1 MNMDAIQLVAPVS
14 SVDDAARIIA
24 AGADEL
30 YCGAMFDDWVGLF
43 GEADLVSRRQGRL
56 SHITSRS
63 ELSRIARYALDHH
76 SKIAL
81 TLNARY
87 SHPQQEKVMD
97 LIKLWEDAGGTHL
110 LVGEPA
116 LLSALQQ
123 RNSPLKRHLSIM
135 AGAFNGAAIQ
145 FFKQL
150 GVSRIVLPRE
160 LHLEEI
166 KALARED
173 NTIEFEMLAMLQ
185 KCQFIDSMC
194 GFYHG
199 IHLPADRAAIFDYGP
214 GSPATPKVATA
225 IDPQYEGHGC
235 QLDYRT
241 KNGHVTHMQINDHHA
256 PPCAAC
262 TLPDLYASGVRF
274 LKIAGRGYPVDLMI
288 HVVRFI
294 SEAIEIFRQSNCAED
309 GRAKVK
315 EQYIQYFGN
324 ACEKQNCY
332 YTTAASPAGQLNPQ
346 GTQVRGGDGGN

>member
-1 MNMDAIQLVAPVS
+1 MNINMQSIQLVAPVS

-30 YCGAMFDDWVGLF
+30 YCGAMFDDWVRLF

-63 ELSRIARYALDHH
+63 ELYRIARYAFDHH
-76 SKIAL
+76 CKIAL

-87 SHPQQEKVMD
+87 SHLQQERVMD
-97 LIKLWEDAGGTHL
+97 LINLWEDAGGTHL

-116 LLSALQQ
+116 LLFALQQ
-123 RNSPLKRHLSIM
+123 RNSTLKRHLSIM
-135 AGAFNGAAIQ
+135 AGTFNRSAIQ

-160 LHLEEI
+160 LRLEEI
-166 KALARED
+166 KALVGED

-185 KCQFIDSMC
+185 KCQFIDGMC

-199 IHLPADRAAIFDYGP
+199 VHLPADQAAIFDY
-214 GSPATPKVATA
+214 SPRAATIPKVATV

-235 QLDYRT
+235 QLNYRT
-241 KNGHVTHMQINDHHA
+241 KSGRVTHLQIDDDQA

-262 TLPDLYASGVRF
+262 RLPDLYAAGVRF
-274 LKIAGRGYPVDLMI
+274 FKIAGRGYPVDMMVRVI
-288 HVVRFI
+288 RFI
-294 SEAIEIFRQSNCAED
+294 SKSIETFRQSDCAED
-309 GRAKVK
+309 GRAKIK
-315 EQYIQYFGN
+315 EQYCRYFGST
-324 ACEKQNCY
+324 CEKRNCY
-332 YTTAASPAGQLNPQ
+332 YLAATSPPGQRNKQQPQ
-346 GTQVRGGDGGN
+346 ARGV